1 MRIGLR
7 SFDSKELIRYNY
19 SNLTGS
25 KISDGER
32 DLILCCYYGEI
43 HSKEAL
49 EMPKSTTLTMD
60 ELLAASDLSGLTAS
74 EVVEG
79 EVTSIKKNEVWIDL
93 GARGVGVVMRR
104 EIGHGQQLEEGQKV
118 TVSVIDPEMDEG
130 YALLSM
136 KRAVKDR
143 GWDELQRVF
152 EASEIIEAV
161 PYDANRGGLLVE
173 LEGIRG
179 FLPVSQLAAGHYP
192 RVSGADKDEIL
203 QKLNALTNKPLRV
216 RILDVSRK
224 DNKLIF
230 SEKEAVKDDMQA
242 RFSELKVG
250 DEVEGVVTGVI
261 DFGAFVNVDGIEGL
275 IHISE
280 ISWERVDN
288 PRNYVKVGET
298 VKSKIIAIDKDRLSL
313 SLKQMSEDP
322 WLEQVKSFKK
332 GDVVEGKVTRITP
345 FGAFVQLSSS
355 VEALVHVSEMSD
367 DEAVDP
373 EKLFQLNE
381 KKQFKVLDIDTEN
394 RKIALSLKEAKT
406 KK

>member
-1 MRIGLR
+1 M
-7 SFDSKELIRYNY
+7 SKNVNI
-19 SNLTGS
+19 
-25 KISDGER
+25 
-32 DLILCCYYGEI
+32 
-43 HSKEAL
+43 
-49 EMPKSTTLTMD
+49 TMD
-60 ELLAASDLSGLTAS
+60 ELLESSPVKQLTAGD
-74 EVVEG
+74 VVEG
-79 EVTSIKKNEVWIDL
+79 TISSVKKHELWVDL
-93 GARGVGVVMRR
+93 GPNGVGVVMRR
-104 EIGHGQQLEEGQKV
+104 EIGHGQPLEIGQNI
-118 TVSVIDPEMDEG
+118 TVSVIDPELDEG

-136 KRAVKDR
+136 KRAAKDR

-152 EASEIIEAV
+152 DEQEIVEIS

-203 QKLNALTNKPLRV
+203 QKLNALVNKPLRV

-242 RFSELKVG
+242 RFAKLKVG
-250 DEVEGVVTGVI
+250 DVVEGVVTGVI

-280 ISWERVDN
+280 ISWERVED
-288 PRNYVKVGET
+288 PRTYVKVGEM
-298 VKSKIIAIDKDRLSL
+298 VKAKIIAIDKDRLSL

-322 WLEQVKSFKK
+322 WLQQVKAFKK

-345 FGAFVQLSSS
+345 FGAFVQLSPA
-355 VEALVHVSEMSD
+355 VEALVHVSEMGD
-367 DEAVDP
+367 DDNIDP
-373 EKLFQLNE
+373 EKIFQLNE
-381 KKQFKVLDIDTEN
+381 KKQFKVLDIDTEA
-394 RKIALSLKEAKT
+394 RKIALSLKDT
-406 KK
+406 K

>member
-1 MRIGLR
+1 
-7 SFDSKELIRYNY
+7 
-19 SNLTGS
+19 
-25 KISDGER
+25 
-32 DLILCCYYGEI
+32 
-43 HSKEAL
+43 
-49 EMPKSTTLTMD
+49 MPKTMLTMD
-60 ELLAASDLSGLTAS
+60 ELLAQS
-74 EVVEG
+74 EVDALKVGDVVEG
-79 EVTSIKKNEVWIDL
+79 TVTSIKKHEIWIDL
-93 GARGVGVVMRR
+93 GAKGVGVVLRR
-104 EIGHGQQLEEGQKV
+104 EIGHAQQLEVDQSV

-130 YALLSM
+130 HALLSM
-136 KRAVKDR
+136 RRAVKDK
-143 GWDELQRVF
+143 GWEELERVF
-152 EASEIIEAV
+152 SEQEIV
-161 PYDANRGGLLVE
+161 DVMPYDANRGGLLVE

-203 QKLNALTNKPLRV
+203 QKLNSLTHETLRV

-230 SEKEAVKDDMQA
+230 SEKEAVKDDMAA
-242 RFSELKVG
+242 RFADLKVG
-250 DEVEGVVTGVI
+250 DAIEGVVTGVI

-288 PRNYVKVGET
+288 PKNYVKVGDT
-298 VKSKIIAIDKDRLSL
+298 VKAKIIAIDKDRLSL

-322 WLEQVKSFKK
+322 WLSEVKAFSK
-332 GDVVEGKVTRITP
+332 GDEVEGKITRITP

-367 DEAVDP
+367 DESVDP

-381 KKQFKVLDIDTEN
+381 KKQFKVLEIDTEN
-394 RKIALSLKEAKT
+394 RKIALSLKKTVAKKP
-406 KK
+406 KKDTTVKSE

>member
-1 MRIGLR
+1 
-7 SFDSKELIRYNY
+7 
-19 SNLTGS
+19 
-25 KISDGER
+25 
-32 DLILCCYYGEI
+32 
-43 HSKEAL
+43 
-49 EMPKSTTLTMD
+49 MPKTTLTMD
-60 ELLAASDLSGLTAS
+60 ELLAGSDITSLTAS
-74 EVVEG
+74 DVIEG
-79 EVTSIKKNEVWIDL
+79 VITSVRKNEIWIDL
-93 GARGVGVVMRR
+93 GAKGVGVVLRR
-104 EIGHGQQLEEGQKV
+104 EIGHGQALEVGQSV
-118 TVSVIDPEMDEG
+118 TVSVIDPEMEEG

-143 GWDELQRVF
+143 GWDEVQRIFDDQEVV
-152 EASEIIEAV
+152 EIT

-203 QKLNALTNKPLRV
+203 QKLNALTNAPLRV
-216 RILDVSRK
+216 RVLDVSRK

-230 SEKEAVKDDMQA
+230 SEKEAVKGDMQA

-250 DEVEGVVTGVI
+250 DVVEGIVTGVI

-298 VKSKIIAIDKDRLSL
+298 LKAKIIAIDKDRLSL
-313 SLKQMSEDP
+313 SLKQMTEDP
-322 WLEQVKSFKK
+322 WLSEVKSFKK
-332 GDVVEGKVTRITP
+332 DDVVEGKVTRITP
-345 FGAFVQLSSS
+345 FGAFVQLSPS
-355 VEALVHVSEMSD
+355 VEALVHVSEMSS

-381 KKQFKVLDIDTEN
+381 KKEFKVLDIDTEN
-394 RKIALSLKEAKT
+394 RKIALSLKEAK
-406 KK
+406 K

>member
-1 MRIGLR
+1 
-7 SFDSKELIRYNY
+7 
-19 SNLTGS
+19 
-25 KISDGER
+25 
-32 DLILCCYYGEI
+32 
-43 HSKEAL
+43 
-49 EMPKSTTLTMD
+49 MPKNSTITMD
-60 ELLAASDLSGLTAS
+60 ELLAQS
-74 EVVEG
+74 EVGSLTTGSVIEG
-79 EVTSIKKNEVWIDL
+79 VITSVKKHELWVDL
-93 GARGVGVVMRR
+93 GAQGVGIVMRR
-104 EIGHGQQLEEGQKV
+104 EIGYGQVLEVGQTV

-136 KRAVKDR
+136 RRAVKDR

-152 EASEIIEAV
+152 DANETIEIA

-203 QKLNALTNKPLRV
+203 QKLNALANKVLRV

-288 PRNYVKVGET
+288 PRNYVKVGDQ
-298 VKSKIIAIDKDRLSL
+298 VKAKIIAIDKDRLSL
-313 SLKQMSEDP
+313 SLKQMTEDP
-322 WLEQVKSFKK
+322 WLKEVKAFKK
-332 GDVVEGKVTRITP
+332 GDAVEGKVTRITP
-345 FGAFVQLSSS
+345 FGAFVQISPS

-367 DEAVDP
+367 EETVDP
-373 EKLFQLNE
+373 EQIFQLNE
-381 KKQFKVLDIDTEN
+381 KKQFKVLDIDTDA
-394 RKIALSLKEAKT
+394 RKIALSLKSAK
-406 KK
+406 K

>member
-1 MRIGLR
+1 M
-7 SFDSKELIRYNY
+7 SK
-19 SNLTGS
+19 
-25 KISDGER
+25 
-32 DLILCCYYGEI
+32 
-43 HSKEAL
+43 
-49 EMPKSTTLTMD
+49 TLTMD
-60 ELLAASDLSGLTAS
+60 ELLAGSEVVGLSTG

-79 EVTSIKKNEVWIDL
+79 TVTAVRKNEVWIDL

-104 EIGHGQQLEEGQKV
+104 EIGHGQTLEEAQSV

-136 KRAVKDR
+136 RRAVKDR
-143 GWDELQRVF
+143 GWDELQRVH
-152 EASEIIEAV
+152 EANEIVEVV

-203 QKLNALTNKPLRV
+203 QKLHALTSKPLRV
-216 RILDVSRK
+216 RVLDVSRK

-275 IHISE
+275 VHISE

-298 VKSKIIAIDKDRLSL
+298 VKAKIIGIDKDRLSL

-322 WLEQVKSFKK
+322 WLEQVKAFTT
-332 GDVVEGKVTRITP
+332 GDLVEGKVTRITP
-345 FGAFVQLSSS
+345 FGAFVQLSPS

-367 DEAVDP
+367 DENVNP
-373 EKLFQLNE
+373 EQLFQLNE
-381 KKQFKVLDIDTEN
+381 KKQFKVLDVDTDN
-394 RKIALSLKEAKT
+394 RKIALSLKDAKA
-406 KK
+406 KKK

>member
-1 MRIGLR
+1 M
-7 SFDSKELIRYNY
+7 SVTVN
-19 SNLTGS
+19 
-25 KISDGER
+25 
-32 DLILCCYYGEI
+32 
-43 HSKEAL
+43 
-49 EMPKSTTLTMD
+49 MD
-60 ELLAASDLSGLTAS
+60 ELLANSKLEILKAG

-79 EVTSIKKNEVWIDL
+79 EVTAVKKNEIWIDL
-93 GARGVGVVMRR
+93 GAQGVGVVLRR
-104 EIGHGQQLEEGQKV
+104 EIGHSQVLETGQKI
-118 TVSVIDPEMDEG
+118 TVSVIDPEMEEG

-143 GWDELQRVF
+143 GWDELQRVQ
-152 EASEIIEAV
+152 EANEIVEIM

-203 QKLNALTNKPLRV
+203 QKLHALVNKPLRV
-216 RILDVSRK
+216 RVLDVSRK

-230 SEKEAVKDDMQA
+230 SEKEAVKDDTQA
-242 RFSELKVG
+242 RFSELKVS
-250 DEVEGVVTGVI
+250 DVVEGVITGVI

-288 PRNYVKVGET
+288 PRNYVKVGEN
-298 VKSKIIAIDKDRLSL
+298 VKAKIIAIDKDRLSL

-322 WLEQVKSFKK
+322 WLEQVKNFKK
-332 GDVVEGKVTRITP
+332 DEMVEGKVTRITP
-345 FGAFVQLSSS
+345 FGAFVQLSPS

-381 KKQFKVLDIDTEN
+381 KKQFKVLDIDLDN
-394 RKIALSLKEAKT
+394 RKIALSLKDAKEKAPKAKAS
-406 KK
+406 KKDE